1 MKSDNNLRKILET
14 DRISALTDG
23 IFAFSMT
30 LLILSI
36 AVPDIP
42 RALAP
47 SQLAGKL
54 SEMLPMIGDF
64 VLSFV
69 LLATFWNIHQKQF
82 KVIKNTDDKLT
93 WLNIL
98 LLLAIV
104 FMPFT
109 TEISSNYDNSTLAV
123 SIFNIDLLIISIVY
137 YAMWKYANKSKL
149 IDQEL
154 STEDVNFSSTRLL
167 IFIFVSL
174 LALILGQF
182 FSSWCTAV
190 YWIIPIS
197 FLYHRKKYKKI

>member
-197 FLYHRKKYKKI
+197 FLYYRKKYKKI